1 VKIRL
6 RAKWP
11 GSRNITGNASPSPTI
26 TELRA
31 ALAAHSARRISS
43 TEFYAKLT
51 GKDQMWWR
59 GCREA
64 AQVKPFWLLGDDH
77 DGAFRVITDGEM
89 RDSPGVVSDAAMAAD
104 LVCLVLAAPASASTQ
119 AKAAQ
124 AAECWNGNLAVITPG
139 VVGFDPDTAVASA
152 VPQLR
157 ERLKQVIADLPDV
170 TTNTDQAMVAICAL
184 LLAAEKPDSGR
195 VVSIPVV
202 FAQPGKSSSG
212 VTGVLELREFAPGPP
227 GLFPDPRGMR
237 KRRVNRDFTNALKL
251 AWQFATGPSGGSK
264 CVLWRL
270 WLDGGVQDDPIDGG
284 SLGAA
289 FAVGLREL
297 LRVPRGPHPNFLS
310 HQRAYFTGL
319 RRRRA
324 ITGVLA
330 VERPH
335 EYENR
340 PPAAKGL
347 WLAEVGDITAKLDA
361 TKAGK
366 LRLIAPAANESKGEE
381 NVDWAYTVYE
391 ADRYAR
397 QVRSRPFVYAAA
409 AIVAIAGLAKL
420 GLVLSASE
428 SQTTQQRYLAVS
440 GTLIG
445 QSQAKATS
453 NPDLARLEAVAA
465 WHLAPTPAA
474 EYAMLQAA
482 TLPPVAILDS
492 TGKANEVPSFSAD
505 GKFLVDSFND
515 GDVKVWNT
523 ATDQVTA
530 TLTGMPTS
538 GPVEFSLD
546 DNLVATPGAEVEF
559 WSLSTHHMTSSFKT
573 DGPVEY
579 MAFSPNGQLIAT
591 VPNNGAVQVWD
602 ARSHRLIKTIKQS
615 SPGDI
620 NSVSFSPNGA
630 LLAIDMQDGV
640 QLWDVRT
647 GDLSAAI
654 PGQVDGM
661 SFSPNSAQLAIS
673 TQDGVQLWDLAA
685 NSLLTT
691 LKSGADD
698 PVTAVVF
705 SPDGR
710 KLAVGAANYQVQVWN
725 LASHQLMTTIDP
737 GKADAGPLLFSSD
750 DSQLTT
756 IDTDSTDIEV
766 WDLATHELVNKVS
779 SEDSLALTPDV
790 TLAATVTLTGTL
802 ELVNVAAQAE
812 LNYPAAT
819 LPSTDPDD
827 VSSIAFSP
835 NGRLLAVGTQA
846 TGNASLGPKG
856 ISHGIRVWNVA
867 THDLVATL
875 KAPNNDDPILSV
887 AFSPDSSLLAAGTYD
902 DGTQVWNVAT
912 HQLVATLG
920 SGEVVATVAFSGDG
934 LLAAGLDG
942 GGTQL
947 WNLKTGKLVATL
959 AHGPDNVSSLAFSP
973 SGSLLAAGMNGTGLN
988 MGMGHRG
995 DGIQVWNTSTHKLV
1009 TTKTV
1014 GNSNQVTMVE
1024 FSRTGSLLANTSSG
1038 IEVWNVSGQQ
1048 PTLTIGSSA
1057 TWVAFS
1063 QDGTVAAI
1071 PTASGIQL
1079 WDTATGQEAATIPD
1093 KDTDSGTLPV
1103 AFTQDDTSLAA
1114 GANDGAVELWNIPYV
1129 ANAPGYLC
1137 SVATEPFPS
1146 SVWTQYAP
1154 NIKYQQ
1160 TCP

>member
-1 VKIRL
+1 MKIGL
-6 RAKWP
+6 PTKWP
-11 GSRNITGNASPSPTI
+11 ASRNVASVASPSPTI
-26 TELRA
+26 TELGA
-31 ALAAHSARRISS
+31 ALTAYSARRIPS
-43 TEFYAKLT
+43 TEVYAKLT
-51 GKDQMWWR
+51 GKDQLWWR
-59 GCREA
+59 CCREA
-64 AQVKPFWLLGDDH
+64 VHAKPFWLLGDDH
-77 DGAFRVITDGEM
+77 EVAFRLITDGEL
-89 RDSPGVVSDAAMAAD
+89 RDSPGVVSDVAMAAD
-104 LVCLVLAAPASASTQ
+104 LVCLLLAAPASASTQ
-119 AKAAQ
+119 AQAAQ
-124 AAECWNGNLAVITPG
+124 AAKCWNGNLAVITPG
-139 VVGFDPDTAVASA
+139 VAGFDLDAAVASA
-152 VPQLR
+152 VPNLR
-157 ERLKQVIADLPDV
+157 ERLKQVMVDLPDV
-170 TTNTDQAMVAICAL
+170 TTNTEQAMVAICAL
-184 LLAAEKPDSGR
+184 LLAAKKPDSGR
-195 VVSIPVV
+195 VVSIPLV

-212 VTGVLELREFAPGPP
+212 VTGVLELRELAPGPA

-237 KRRVNRDFTNALKL
+237 KRRVNHDFANALNL

-270 WLDGGVQDDPIDGG
+270 WLDGGFQDDPIDGG

-297 LRVPRGPHPNFLS
+297 LRVPRGPHPNFLAR
-310 HQRAYFTGL
+310 QRAYFTGL

-335 EYENR
+335 EYINAPQSAR
-340 PPAAKGL
+340 GP
-347 WLAEVGDITAKLDA
+347 WLAEVGEPIAKFDA
-361 TKAGK
+361 AKAGK
-366 LRLIAPAANESKGEE
+366 LRLIAPAANKSNGELH
-381 NVDWAYTVYE
+381 VDWAYTVYE

-397 QVRSRPFVYAAA
+397 QVRSKPFVVAAVVIA
-409 AIVAIAGLAKL
+409 AIAVVAR
-420 GLVLSASE
+420 LVFGLSAAD
-428 SQTTQQRYLAVS
+428 SQTSQQRYLADS
-440 GTLIG
+440 GKLIS
-445 QSQAKATS
+445 QSQAEAKP

-482 TLPPVAILDS
+482 TLPPVAILDN
-492 TGKANEVPSFSAD
+492 TGKALEAQIFSPD
-505 GKFLVDSFND
+505 GKFLLDTFSN
-515 GDVKVWNT
+515 GDVRVWNT

-530 TLTGMPTS
+530 TLTGVPSSSRVQFTS
-538 GPVEFSLD
+538 D
-546 DNLVATPGAEVEF
+546 DSFLATPGAEVEF
-559 WSLSTHHMTSSFKT
+559 WSLSTHHMTSSIKT

-579 MAFSPNGQLIAT
+579 MTFSRNGQFLAT

-602 ARSHRLIKTIKQS
+602 VRTHRLTETIKQS

-620 NSVSFSPNGA
+620 NSMSFSPSGA

-640 QLWDVRT
+640 QLWDMRT
-647 GDLSAAI
+647 GAFSAAF

-661 SFSPNSAQLAIS
+661 MFSPNSAQLAIS
-673 TQDGVQLWDLAA
+673 TRDGVQLWDLAA
-685 NSLLTT
+685 NRLLTT
-691 LKSGADD
+691 LDSGAGD

-710 KLAVGAANYQVQVWN
+710 DLAVGTANYRVQVWN
-725 LASHQLMTTIDP
+725 LISHRLMTTINP
-737 GKADAGPLLFSSD
+737 GKVDAGPLRFSPD
-750 DSQLTT
+750 ASQLTT
-756 IDTDSTDIEV
+756 SDTNSTDIEV
-766 WDLATHELVNKVS
+766 WDLASHELVNKVS

-812 LNYPAAT
+812 LNYPVAT
-819 LPSTDPDD
+819 LPSADPDD

-835 NGRLLAVGTQA
+835 DGRLLAAGTHA

-856 ISHGIRVWNVA
+856 ISHGIRVWDVA

-875 KAPNNDDPILSV
+875 KAPNNDDPILSAV
-887 AFSPDSSLLAAGTYD
+887 FSPDSRLLAAGTYD

-920 SGEVVATVAFSGDG
+920 SGEVVATVAFSKNG

-959 AHGPDNVSSLAFSP
+959 AHGPDNVSSVAFSP
-973 SGSLLAAGMNGTGLN
+973 SGSLLAVGMKGTGLN

-995 DGIQVWNTSTHKLV
+995 DGIQVWNASTHKLV

-1063 QDGTVAAI
+1063 QDGTVVAI
-1071 PTASGIQL
+1071 PTANGIQL
-1079 WDTATGQEAATIPD
+1079 WDTATGQDAATIPD

-1103 AFTQDDTSLAA
+1103 GFTQDDTSLAA

-1137 SVATEPFPS
+1137 SVATEPFPRS
-1146 SVWTQYAP
+1146 IWTQYAP